1 MCWVV
6 PVTWESPSFVVLVLK
21 EIKDSLCLELAWSSG
36 SLWKRR
42 GVTTSPPILLDAVVP
57 LSIAATPGSLASE
70 QGLQILPELLALNR
84 PRSRASFTNQV
95 FIQPGYS
102 QITGHCWYM
111 YSPCWEEKVT
121 HTLPQH
127 AVHSR
132 THVKP
137 TLPPASWPY
146 RFWCLSPGY
155 RRATPDHL
163 SEAPPSALSWILG
176 NLCWTLINPPSYPP
190 SHPMLELLDQPTNH
204 SHIPPDK
211 KILRPQASLIC
222 SHSYFDSRD
231 PRPGGDPEPASPL
244 LHLPVAQSTTSLWRQ
259 MKATLHPGIRYPHRK
274 AFHLLRSQVCI
285 LWDVVF
291 SPPVYESVSRRKT
304 FLIPFHIFFL
314 TFTSHCWVLWLCWQK
329 SSVSYYNKLYP
340 EQQDIKS

>member
-57 LSIAATPGSLASE
+57 LSSAATPGSLASE

-222 SHSYFDSRD
+222 SHSLTLET
-231 PRPGGDPEPASPL
+231 PGRVGTWDLPL
-244 LHLPVAQSTTSLWRQ
+244 LCCICRLLSQQPPCGVRWKPRSTLGSGTLTGRCFIFCVHKCVSSEMWCSVLLF
-259 MKATLHPGIRYPHRK
+259 MKAFPEEKHFS
-274 AFHLLRSQVCI
+274 FH
-285 LWDVVF
+285 F
-291 SPPVYESVSRRKT
+291 T
-304 FLIPFHIFFL
+304 FFF
-314 TFTSHCWVLWLCWQK
+314 
-329 SSVSYYNKLYP
+329 
-340 EQQDIKS
+340 

>member
-6 PVTWESPSFVVLVLK
+6 PVTWESPSFVVLVPK
-21 EIKDSLCLELAWSSG
+21 EIKDSLCLELAWGSD
-36 SLWKRR
+36 SLWKRW

-84 PRSRASFTNQV
+84 PRSWASFTNQV

-111 YSPCWEEKVT
+111 YSPCWEGKVT
-121 HTLPQH
+121 HALPQH

-137 TLPPASWPY
+137 MLPPASWPD

-155 RRATPDHL
+155 RQATSDHL

-176 NLCWTLINPPSYPP
+176 NLSWTLFNPPSYPP
-190 SHPMLELLDQPTNH
+190 PHPTLELLDQPIAH
-204 SHIPPDK
+204 SHIPSDK
-211 KILRPQASLIC
+211 KILRPQASLSC

-231 PRPGGDPEPASPL
+231 PRPGGDPGPASPL
-244 LHLPVAQSTTSLWRQ
+244 LHLPVAQSTTSLRRQ
-259 MKATLHPGIRYPHRK
+259 MKAALHPGIRYLHRRHFIFCVHKCVSSETWCSVLLFMK
-274 AFHLLRSQVCI
+274 AFPEEKH
-285 LWDVVF
+285 F
-291 SPPVYESVSRRKT
+291 SFHFT
-304 FLIPFHIFFL
+304 FFFL
-314 TFTSHCWVLWLCWQK
+314 TFTSHRWILWLCWQK